1 MAIYHLNAKTIARSQ
16 GKSATAAAA
25 YRAGEKIED
34 RRTGIIH
41 DYTRRK
47 GVYATEIVAPKSA
60 PDWARDRSELWN
72 QAESVETRT
81 NSRTARE
88 FDIALPTELSHQA
101 KRELVRAFVGDQ
113 FTTRNLVADI
123 AFHDINSHNPHAHIL
138 ITTRAVTQSGF
149 QEKVRE
155 LDSKD
160 FLIQL
165 RQAWAT
171 HTNIALE
178 KSSIPERIDH
188 RTLLE
193 QGIER
198 IPQIHKGSYVS
209 AMMEKGL
216 KTERGDRYSAIESS
230 NQQLD
235 TIEAQKADLE
245 RLIALES
252 PESPQT
258 SSYDPTQRQD
268 TQDAAVAAELT
279 RISDRI
285 RSRGRGIRHVGERID
300 QIGRD
305 AREIGQEAATDLR
318 DAANLNPTVP
328 TPHPTPKRTQR
339 KTQAD
344 RDADLSPTERH
355 QRSDPAGNLK
365 KRADRGF
372 AISKVNGEPS
382 SADISSSPHYQSR
395 HLGTQ
400 PTLPTQRST
409 NTEPQKPARQRRDS
423 SETHREGNE
432 PPAHQQQES
441 DPQKTEREPIG
452 EQQVVALARTALSAV
467 ERYGQK
473 QERSKILI
481 NATHRIS
488 REYVFEDRAWHTYLT
503 IADKDSQKNVLTLR
517 SDDIKVRQMSPIAN
531 HLTQQDVEIF
541 SNIQI
546 TLDKLQRIKQLKEDA
561 QKLVYRSGTTTGT
574 IYNRSME
581 LKLEKYDVMYDN
593 KSLRIV
599 AKDGRGEILDYPRYA
614 ASSYPEVEAKV
625 GFTAEDAEFFRNI
638 VKRLEE
644 RDKQAERSRERSR
657 EPDLGLGR

>member
-34 RRTGIIH
+34 RRTGIVH

-47 GVYATEIVAPKSA
+47 GVYATEILAPKSA
-60 PDWARDRSELWN
+60 PDWTRDRSELWN
-72 QAESVETRT
+72 RAESVETRS

-113 FTTRNLVADI
+113 FTTRNIVADI
-123 AFHDINSHNPHAHIL
+123 AFHHINSQNPHAHIL
-138 ITTRAVTQSGF
+138 ITTRAVTEEGF

-171 HTNIALE
+171 HANVALE
-178 KSSIPERIDH
+178 KAGFPERIDH

-209 AMMEKGL
+209 AMMDKGG
-216 KTERGDRYSAIESS
+216 KTERGDRYLEIEAN
-230 NQQLD
+230 NQQLQ
-235 TIEAQKADLE
+235 TLEEQKADLE
-245 RLIALES
+245 RLIALDS

-258 SSYDPTQRQD
+258 SSHDPTKRQD

-305 AREIGQEAATDLR
+305 ARDVGQEAATASR
-318 DAANLNPTVP
+318 NATNLNPTVP
-328 TPHPTPKRTQR
+328 TPHPTSKRTQR
-339 KTQAD
+339 KTDAD
-344 RDADLSPTERH
+344 RDADKKPTERH
-355 QRSDPAGNLK
+355 QRFYSAAKLEN
-365 KRADRGF
+365 RANRDTETH
-372 AISKVNGEPS
+372 AVDVEPS
-382 SADISSSPHYQSR
+382 RADISSSPHYQSR

-423 SETHREGNE
+423 FETHRAGNE
-432 PPAHQQQES
+432 PPADQHSTS
-441 DPQKTEREPIG
+441 DPQKTEREQIG
-452 EQQVVALARTALSAV
+452 EEQVLALARTALSAV

-473 QERSKILI
+473 QETSKILI

-488 REYVFEDRAWHTYLT
+488 REYVFEDKAWHTYLT

-517 SDDIKVRQMSPIAN
+517 SDDIKVRQMSLITN
-531 HLTQQDVEIF
+531 YLTQQDVEIF

-546 TLDKLQRIKQLKEDA
+546 TLDKLQIRKQLKEDA
-561 QKLVYRSGTTTGT
+561 EKLLYRSGTMKGT
-574 IYNRSME
+574 SSNRSME
-581 LKLEKYDVMYDN
+581 LKLEKYDVISDS
-593 KSLRIV
+593 KSLRII

-625 GFTAEDAEFFRNI
+625 GFTTEDAEFFRTI

-644 RDKQAERSRERSR
+644 RQKQTER
-657 EPDLGLGR
+657 EPEREPERGFGR